1 MARLGARDRSQ
12 VVVMAYEY
20 RMVTPGRPQ
29 DWRHAFA
36 GFLSVHALA
45 TRRPAGSA
53 PLTGGWHSGSRLHE
67 VGTVTDID
75 GAAKAPLAPQP
86 AADPAAETPSRLPVA
101 RLVGVDLA
109 RAIAVIGMFAVHV
122 GPFGG
127 TGNAVGDWFLDL
139 AGGRASA
146 LFAMLAGFSLTLIA
160 GRPKPK
166 EGVAFRQAKARI
178 LIRAAV
184 LFVVGTALAMT
195 NFGGAE
201 ILSFYALYFV
211 LALPLLR
218 LPARKLAAVALV
230 LALVTPQLNYGLR
243 LLLSE
248 SAVKTI
254 DTYDPLARISDVGVL
269 DITLTGLY
277 PAITWMTFV
286 VTGMAVGRLDLTSW
300 DVRGKLA
307 AVAAAMIAFGY
318 GVSWLLLRVTGGA
331 KYIMSQAPSKEDLAA
346 LLADPAA
353 ATGGFDTPVGH
364 DLWGTQ
370 AWGLLAAVPHS
381 GSTFDLIGALGIA
394 ITVLLCATV
403 AMEQVH
409 WLRRLLTP
417 VIAVGTMSLTLYVGH
432 ILAILALPGEAATPP
447 ESAGGP
453 LLLAFIAGA
462 ILFAGVWSRFF
473 RRGPL
478 EEILQRATKPAAS
491 IR

>member
-1 MARLGARDRSQ
+1 
-12 VVVMAYEY
+12 
-20 RMVTPGRPQ
+20 
-29 DWRHAFA
+29 
-36 GFLSVHALA
+36 
-45 TRRPAGSA
+45 
-53 PLTGGWHSGSRLHE
+53 
-67 VGTVTDID
+67 VTDID
-75 GAAKAPLAPQP
+75 GATKAPLSPQP
-86 AADPAAETPSRLPVA
+86 AADPTAEPPSRPPVA

-122 GPFGG
+122 GPFGA
-127 TGNAVGDWFLDL
+127 TGNGVADWFLEL

-160 GRPKPK
+160 GRPEPK
-166 EGVAFRQAKARI
+166 EGLAFRQARARI

-184 LFVVGTALAMT
+184 LFVVGTLLAMT

-218 LPARKLAAVALV
+218 LPARKLAALALV

-248 SAVKTI
+248 SAVRTV

-269 DITLTGLY
+269 DLTLTGLY

-300 DVRGKLA
+300 DVRKKLA
-307 AVAAAMIAFGY
+307 AVAASMIAFGY

-331 KYIMSQAPSKEDLAA
+331 KYVMSGGPSPEDLEK
-346 LLADPAA
+346 LMSDPSAA
-353 ATGGFDTPVGH
+353 AGGFESPVGH
-364 DLWGTQ
+364 DLWGSQ
-370 AWGLLAAVPHS
+370 AWGLLGAEGHS
-381 GSTFDLIGALGIA
+381 GSTFDLVGALGIA

-403 AMEQVH
+403 AMERVD
-409 WLRRLLTP
+409 WLRKALTP
-417 VIAVGTMSLTLYVGH
+417 VVAVGTMSLTLYVGH

-447 ESAGGP
+447 QDASGP
-453 LLLAFIAGA
+453 LWLCFVAGA
-462 ILFAGVWSRFF
+462 VLFAGVWSRFF

-478 EEILQRATKPAAS
+478 EEILHRATKPAAA